1 MISSFFNH
9 VGILRF
15 PDEEVSLETLTL
27 FSTQQH
33 VFTYVKRL
41 LDKMTPYEFTND
53 YCENVTEE
61 ETTAAYNEIQVELLL
76 VSLISCIGLYKDC
89 FFHEW

>member
-33 VFTYVKRL
+33 VFTYVKKL
-41 LDKMTPYEFTND
+41 LDKMTPYEFGND
-53 YCENVTEE
+53 YCKDVTEE
-61 ETTAAYNEIQVELLL
+61 ETTVSDNESQVELLPM
-76 VSLISCIGLYKDC
+76 
-89 FFHEW
+89 FP

>member
-33 VFTYVKRL
+33 VFTYVKKL
-41 LDKMTPYEFTND
+41 LDKMTPYEFSND
-53 YCENVTEE
+53 YCKDVTEE
-61 ETTAAYNEIQVELLL
+61 ETTVSNNESQVELLPM
-76 VSLISCIGLYKDC
+76 
-89 FFHEW
+89 FP